1 MTDLSRLSINQ
12 ETIKQWSLPELAE
25 GCVKAGIDKVGLW
38 RAPVQEYGV
47 ERTAQLLTDAGI
59 FVTSLCRGGFFTALD
74 PAERARALDDNRAAI
89 DEAAALSTDTL
100 VLVSGG
106 LPAGSRDLPGAR
118 ERIAEAL
125 AELGPYA
132 QEQGVRLAIEPLH
145 PMFASDRCVVST
157 LSQALDI
164 AERFPAEQVGVVVDT
179 YHIWWDDQAAAQ
191 IARAGAGGRIH
202 SFQLADWITRS
213 RRAYWSD
220 GANSATEAST
230 SAHSARWSRP
240 PASPGRSRWRSST
253 RACGRGTAPKFWR
266 RSRPGTSSTPA
277 ESGCE
282 AAGQRDRK
290 GVQPFG
296 GLPGRILRRALPGRD
311 PGGSGSPDEGGE
323 SERGPVLDR
332 APFRLTGPDSLASR
346 NRPAWT
352 EPVRQPSWIGF
363 GAG

>member
-12 ETIKQWSLPELAE
+12 ETIKQWSLPELTE

-47 ERTAQLLTDAGI
+47 ERTAQLLADAGI
-59 FVTSLCRGGFFTALD
+59 SVTSLCRGGFFTALD

-106 LPAGSRDLPGAR
+106 LPAGSRDLRGAR

-202 SFQLADWITRS
+202 SFQLADWITPLPAGVLVGRGQLGDGS
-213 RRAYWSD
+213 VDFRAFREMVEATGFTGPIEVEIFNEGLWARD
-220 GANSATEAST
+220 GAEVLAEVA
-230 SAHSARWSRP
+230 ARYVEH
-240 PASPGRSRWRSST
+240 
-253 RACGRGTAPKFWR
+253 AC
-266 RSRPGTSSTPA
+266 
-277 ESGCE
+277 
-282 AAGQRDRK
+282 
-290 GVQPFG
+290 
-296 GLPGRILRRALPGRD
+296 
-311 PGGSGSPDEGGE
+311 
-323 SERGPVLDR
+323 
-332 APFRLTGPDSLASR
+332 
-346 NRPAWT
+346 
-352 EPVRQPSWIGF
+352 
-363 GAG
+363 